1 MPNLAQNQVLQIQAD
16 GLDFGVCT
24 DLEPDLGFQ
33 AEIKPQIPRRPTTRK
48 QKTNP
53 TGKIY
58 FGITY
63 GFAVFLT
70 CKSLSTFL
78 NVVLMLELKKI

>member
-1 MPNLAQNQVLQIQAD
+1 MPNLAYNQVLQIQAD

-53 TGKIY
+53 QNRQNI
-58 FGITY
+58 FRDNLWFRSFFDMQI
-63 GFAVFLT
+63 FVNLP
-70 CKSLSTFL
+70 
-78 NVVLMLELKKI
+78 

>member
-33 AEIKPQIPRRPTTRK
+33 PELSQKNTRDHCFDC
-48 QKTNP
+48 QEHSW
-53 TGKIY
+53 Y
-58 FGITY
+58 
-63 GFAVFLT
+63 
-70 CKSLSTFL
+70 
-78 NVVLMLELKKI
+78 